1 MTQKSVSGKPI
12 LIHSFFLPDFML
24 KLFKYEGY
32 KIVISEEA
40 FALKPFRQ
48 IWQRDK
54 TVNKDKAIME
64 LGFIYFFC
72 DPRSDYQYLVD
83 DKERMEAIKEGEG
96 LPPKWEPDR
105 IVTEAMEF
113 YKSFKPISSLLLE
126 DTRFMVNKFRAKL
139 RELDFDSLEVK
150 EFKEITAIVKQI
162 TPLIRDLDEAEKA
175 LNSEMRSSGK
185 MRGQGEKTIFE
196 DDLVL

>member
-1 MTQKSVSGKPI
+1 MI
-12 LIHSFFLPDFML
+12 

-32 KIVISEEA
+32 KVVISEEA

-96 LPPKWEPDR
+96 LPPKWAPDR

-113 YKSFKPISSLLLE
+113 YKSFKPI
-126 DTRFMVNKFRAKL
+126 
-139 RELDFDSLEVK
+139 
-150 EFKEITAIVKQI
+150 
-162 TPLIRDLDEAEKA
+162 
-175 LNSEMRSSGK
+175 
-185 MRGQGEKTIFE
+185 
-196 DDLVL
+196 

>member
-1 MTQKSVSGKPI
+1 MI
-12 LIHSFFLPDFML
+12 

-54 TVNKDKAIME
+54 TINKEKALME

-72 DPRSDYQYLVD
+72 DPRSDYQFLVD
-83 DKERMEAIKEGEG
+83 DNERLEAIKEGEG
-96 LPPKWEPDR
+96 LPAKWEPDK
-105 IVTEAMEF
+105 TLKEAMDF
-113 YKSFKPISSLLLE
+113 YMSFKPISALLLE
-126 DTRFMVNKFRAKL
+126 DTRFMVNKYRKRLRSQEFDEL
-139 RELDFDSLEVK
+139 EVRELKEVGAL
-150 EFKEITAIVKQI
+150 IKQI
-162 TPLIRDLDEAEKA
+162 PSLVKDLDEAEKA
-175 LNSEMRSSGK
+175 LNSEMRNSGK

-196 DDLVL
+196 DGLNM

>member
-1 MTQKSVSGKPI
+1 MI
-12 LIHSFFLPDFML
+12 

-54 TVNKDKAIME
+54 TINKEKALME

-72 DPRSDYQYLVD
+72 DPRSDYQFLVD
-83 DKERMEAIKEGEG
+83 DNERLEAIKEGEG
-96 LPPKWEPDR
+96 LPVKWEPDK
-105 IVTEAMEF
+105 VLKEAMDF
-113 YKSFKPISSLLLE
+113 YMSFKPISALLLE
-126 DTRFMVNKFRAKL
+126 DTRFMVNKYRKRLRSQEFDEL
-139 RELDFDSLEVK
+139 EVRELKEVGAL
-150 EFKEITAIVKQI
+150 IKQI
-162 TPLIRDLDEAEKA
+162 PSLVKDLDEAEKA
-175 LNSEMRSSGK
+175 LNSEMRNSGK

-196 DDLVL
+196 DGLNT

>member
-1 MTQKSVSGKPI
+1 VKTTA
-12 LIHSFFLPDFML
+12 FFLKKKRKVMM
-24 KLFKYEGY
+24 KLLKYEGY
-32 KIVISEEA
+32 KVVIEPELLT
-40 FALKPFRQ
+40 LKPFKQ
-48 IWQRDK
+48 IWTRDK
-54 TVNKDKAIME
+54 TVNKDKALAEIA
-64 LGFIYFFC
+64 FIYFMT

-96 LPPKWEPDR
+96 LPPKWEPDK

-113 YKSFKPISSLLLE
+113 YKSFKPISALLLE

-196 DDLVL
+196 DDLAL

>member
-1 MTQKSVSGKPI
+1 
-12 LIHSFFLPDFML
+12 ML

-54 TVNKDKAIME
+54 TINKDKAIME

-83 DKERMEAIKEGEG
+83 NNERMEAIKEGEG
-96 LPPKWEPDR
+96 LPAKWQPDK
-105 IVTEAMEF
+105 VVQEAMSF
-113 YKSFKPISSLLLE
+113 YESFKPISALLLE
-126 DTRFMVNKFRAKL
+126 DTRFMVDKYRKRLRAQKFD
-139 RELDFDSLEVK
+139 ELEIK
-150 EFKEITAIVKQI
+150 ELKEAGALIKQI
-162 TPLIRDLDEAEKA
+162 PSLVKDLDEAEKA
-175 LNSEMRSSGK
+175 LNSEMKNSGR

-196 DDLVL
+196 DDLSI

>member
-1 MTQKSVSGKPI
+1 M
-12 LIHSFFLPDFML
+12 M
-24 KLFKYEGY
+24 KLLKYEGY
-32 KIVISEEA
+32 KVVIEPELLT
-40 FALKPFRQ
+40 LKPFKQ
-48 IWQRDK
+48 IWTRDK
-54 TVNKDKAIME
+54 TVNKDKALAEIA
-64 LGFIYFFC
+64 FIYFMT

-96 LPPKWEPDR
+96 LPPKWEPDK

-113 YKSFKPISSLLLE
+113 YKSFKPISALLLE

-139 RELDFDSLEVK
+139 RELDFDNLEVK

-196 DDLVL
+196 DDLAL

>member
-1 MTQKSVSGKPI
+1 MI
-12 LIHSFFLPDFML
+12 

-54 TVNKDKAIME
+54 TINKDKALME

-72 DPRSDYQYLVD
+72 DPRSEYQFLVD
-83 DKERMEAIKEGEG
+83 EKERMEAIKEGEG
-96 LPPKWEPDR
+96 LPSKWEPDKLL
-105 IVTEAMEF
+105 IEAMDF
-113 YKSFKPISSLLLE
+113 YKSFKPISALLLE
-126 DTRFMVNKFRAKL
+126 DTRFMVNKFRLKL
-139 RELDFDSLEVK
+139 RELDFDSLEVR

-162 TPLIRDLDEAEKA
+162 TPLIKDLDEAEKA
-175 LNSEMRSSGK
+175 LNSEMRNVGR

-196 DDLVL
+196 DDLTI

>member
-1 MTQKSVSGKPI
+1 
-12 LIHSFFLPDFML
+12 
-24 KLFKYEGY
+24 
-32 KIVISEEA
+32 
-40 FALKPFRQ
+40 
-48 IWQRDK
+48 
-54 TVNKDKAIME
+54 ME

-113 YKSFKPISSLLLE
+113 YKSFKPISALLLE
-126 DTRFMVNKFRAKL
+126 DTRFMVDKYRKRLKAQEFD
-139 RELDFDSLEVK
+139 ELEIKDLK
-150 EFKEITAIVKQI
+150 EAGALIKQI
-162 TPLIRDLDEAEKA
+162 PSLVKDLNEAEKA
-175 LNSEMRSSGK
+175 LNSEMRESGR

-196 DDLVL
+196 DDLAL